1 MCLWFELYAFEID
14 ARKTYIYIYIYICV
28 YMIDDKP
35 LKW

>member
-1 MCLWFELYAFEID
+1 MCLWFESYVFEID
-14 ARKTYIYIYIYICV
+14 AGKTDIYIYI